1 MEMNFR
7 REMECSK
14 VLYKRFTKMNY
25 KREKKGQP
33 PLTQEEFAK
42 IIRKEERI
50 YSKKTAILMEA
61 IGALLVVVAVIGKG
75 VIAYGMDLFNL
86 IFGTVMFLILFGCF
100 HLSFQS
106 EQMITAAKLEI
117 LKRCEEQGIDIV
129 TYWEAL

>member
-14 VLYKRFTKMNY
+14 VLYKRFTKMNH

-61 IGALLVVVAVIGKG
+61 IGALLVVMAFIGKG
-75 VIAYGMDLFNL
+75 VIVHGMDLFNL
-86 IFGTVMFLILFGCF
+86 IFGIVMFLILFGCF

-117 LKRCEEQGIDIV
+117 LDRCEVQSIDIV
-129 TYWEAL
+129 TYWENL